1 MGDNLPREAG
11 EGLEILKSKKMY
23 HTNTV
28 HSSQNVLQK
37 EGLLVSGRAFCHGKY
52 HTSRVHSSQNVLQRE
67 GLLFSGRRFFTA
79 EAGRFLEKQE
89 KDRNVA
95 GACELNRAINLQK
108 VVYAVFLGEMRASF
122 VKG

>member
-37 EGLLVSGRAFCHGKY
+37 EGFWFQVGLFATEKY

-95 GACELNRAINLQK
+95 GTCELNRAIKPSKSSVCQC
-108 VVYAVFLGEMRASF
+108 F
-122 VKG
+122 